1 MAERRKLGRPSFSP
15 TRKEAF
21 RKDSNMSKKMF
32 RDKKRQKRDEALSTV
47 VPPTATRYKHIRVTT
62 ATFWRWRS
70 LAQELG
76 LDGDEQM
83 ASFLLNTYYERA
95 VEAASQE
102 QRQDIPPNS
111 EESRQIV
118 ETSMF
123 PDDEQGTETDAIGST
138 STTLPMQAT
147 QDGSIGLLLTEPPPD
162 SMKEQVEDDWRGG
175 DGDKTNDGG
184 EMVLEG
190 KFTCLIKTEPHES
203 GEESNEQEA
212 LPSVSQQGDSLAGD
226 DRKEIEEVEFK
237 CLIKEEPDDGEHN
250 QPSCSQQ
257 GGNSS
262 KQSSCQEIGNTQ
274 IISGDTSHDR
284 SHGRHLPG
292 DHPLQGTLSHS
303 SPRGNCSSGNVGKHS
318 SCQQKANTQI
328 ISGDS
333 SHDRS
338 HGKHLPG
345 DYPLQG
351 APSHSSP
358 RGNRSSGDSR
368 GQRSHH
374 KESAL
379 IISGDPSVDTSH
391 DGPRGE
397 HLPEDFPIQTILGN
411 LAGLSARGSYSGEYD
426 SHLLPNQGNYATDSA
441 TMSDDH
447 EEERLNLKTDNAM
460 GLGEKCE
467 TAYSKQK
474 SSQISSTRTNQS
486 NPCINSAGEQLFTC
500 SVCQKGYNRKHNL
513 YRHMRLHSGDRPHE
527 CTYCKK
533 RFWQSSELKGHLRI
547 HTGQK
552 PYSCSVCDRQF
563 RFSSNLNK
571 HMAVHLRKRRKYQ
584 CAFCDEGFSTR
595 ALRDAHI
602 ASAHPSGDSRG
613 QRSHHKES
621 ALIISGDPS
630 VDTSHDGP
638 RGEHLPEDFPIQ
650 TILGNLAGLSA
661 RGSYSGEYDSHL
673 LPNQGN
679 YATDSATMSD
689 DHEEERL
696 NLKTDNAMGLGEKC
710 ETAYSKQKSS
720 QISSTRT
727 NQSNPCINSAGEQL
741 FTCSVCQ
748 KGYNRKHNLYRHMRL
763 HSGDRP
769 HECTYCKKRF
779 WQSSEL
785 KGHLRIHT
793 GQKPYS
799 CSVCD
804 KQFRFSSNLNKHMAV
819 HLRKRRKYQ
828 CAFCDEGFSTRALRD
843 AHIASAHPSGDS
855 RGQRSHHKESALT
868 MSGDPSGDTSHDRPR
883 GEHLPEDFPIQTV
896 LGNLAG
902 LSARGSYSG
911 EYDSHL
917 LPNQGNYATDS
928 ATMSDD
934 HEEERLNLKT
944 DAIGLGEK
952 CETASSKQK
961 SSQIS
966 STRTKQSN
974 PCINSAGEQL
984 FTCSVCQKG
993 YNRKHNLYRH
1003 MRLHS
1008 GERPHECTYCK
1019 KRFWQSSELKRH
1031 LRIHTGQK
1039 PYSCSVCDKQFRF
1052 SSNLKKHMAV
1062 HLRKRRKYQ
1071 CAFCDE
1077 GFSTRA
1083 LRDAHSASAHPSGDS
1098 RGQSSHHKE
1107 SALKMSGDP
1116 SGDTSHDGPRG
1127 EHLPEDFP
1135 IQTVLG
1141 NLAGLSTRGS
1151 FSSEYGAH
1159 LLPNQGDYS
1168 QWQSPTMSD
1177 DHKEGRLDLKTD
1189 NARELDE
1196 KSSNVSST
1204 STNQTNLC
1212 INQQLFTCSVCQK
1225 GYNRKHNLYRHM
1237 RLHSGERPHEC
1248 TYCKKRF
1255 WQSSELK
1262 RHLRIHTGQKPYSCS
1277 VCDKQFRDTS
1287 NLKVHMA
1294 VHLRKKKKYQCSFC
1308 DEGFSTR
1315 ALRDTHSASAHPSE
1329 KPFHCMEC
1337 DMRFCRRGSLQVHIW
1352 RTHTA
1357 RDKPHV
1363 CSFCNKAFS
1372 HLCFLTTHKRIHTGE
1387 KPYEC
1392 TVCGDRFSF
1401 HTQLADHKAKHTG
1414 VKPYSCSICEKR
1426 FWRKSCLNRHQRTH
1440 TGKKPFQ
1447 CPECKKGFAEKSTL
1461 IKHLNTHPNL

>member
-358 RGNRSSGDSR
+358 RGNRSSWDSR
-368 GQRSHH
+368 KQSSYQREAQEISHDRSH
-374 KESAL
+374 ER
-379 IISGDPSVDTSH
+379 P
-391 DGPRGE
+391 PQ
-397 HLPEDFPIQTILGN
+397 DFPIPAVLGN
-411 LAGLSARGSYSGEYD
+411 HSDLSTR
-426 SHLLPNQGNYATDSA
+426 GNYS
-441 TMSDDH
+441 
-447 EEERLNLKTDNAM
+447 
-460 GLGEKCE
+460 
-467 TAYSKQK
+467 
-474 SSQISSTRTNQS
+474 
-486 NPCINSAGEQLFTC
+486 
-500 SVCQKGYNRKHNL
+500 
-513 YRHMRLHSGDRPHE
+513 
-527 CTYCKK
+527 
-533 RFWQSSELKGHLRI
+533 
-547 HTGQK
+547 
-552 PYSCSVCDRQF
+552 
-563 RFSSNLNK
+563 
-571 HMAVHLRKRRKYQ
+571 
-584 CAFCDEGFSTR
+584 
-595 ALRDAHI
+595 
-602 ASAHPSGDSRG
+602 SGDSRG

-661 RGSYSGEYDSHL
+661 RGSYSG
-673 LPNQGN
+673 
-679 YATDSATMSD
+679 
-689 DHEEERL
+689 
-696 NLKTDNAMGLGEKC
+696 
-710 ETAYSKQKSS
+710 
-720 QISSTRT
+720 
-727 NQSNPCINSAGEQL
+727 
-741 FTCSVCQ
+741 
-748 KGYNRKHNLYRHMRL
+748 
-763 HSGDRP
+763 
-769 HECTYCKKRF
+769 
-779 WQSSEL
+779 
-785 KGHLRIHT
+785 
-793 GQKPYS
+793 
-799 CSVCD
+799 
-804 KQFRFSSNLNKHMAV
+804 
-819 HLRKRRKYQ
+819 
-828 CAFCDEGFSTRALRD
+828 
-843 AHIASAHPSGDS
+843 GDS

>member
-358 RGNRSSGDSR
+358 RGNRSSWDSRKQSSYQREAQEISHDRSHERPPQDFPIPAVLGNHSDLSTRGNYSSGDSR

-552 PYSCSVCDRQF
+552 PYSCSVCDR
-563 RFSSNLNK
+563 
-571 HMAVHLRKRRKYQ
+571 
-584 CAFCDEGFSTR
+584 
-595 ALRDAHI
+595 
-602 ASAHPSGDSRG
+602 
-613 QRSHHKES
+613 
-621 ALIISGDPS
+621 
-630 VDTSHDGP
+630 
-638 RGEHLPEDFPIQ
+638 
-650 TILGNLAGLSA
+650 
-661 RGSYSGEYDSHL
+661 
-673 LPNQGN
+673 
-679 YATDSATMSD
+679 
-689 DHEEERL
+689 
-696 NLKTDNAMGLGEKC
+696 
-710 ETAYSKQKSS
+710 
-720 QISSTRT
+720 
-727 NQSNPCINSAGEQL
+727 
-741 FTCSVCQ
+741 
-748 KGYNRKHNLYRHMRL
+748 
-763 HSGDRP
+763 
-769 HECTYCKKRF
+769 
-779 WQSSEL
+779 
-785 KGHLRIHT
+785 
-793 GQKPYS
+793 
-799 CSVCD
+799 
-804 KQFRFSSNLNKHMAV
+804 QFRFSSNLNKHMAV

>member
-358 RGNRSSGDSR
+358 RGNRSSWDSRKQSSYQREAQEISHDRSHERPPQDFPIPAVLGNHSDLSTRGNYSSGDSR

-661 RGSYSGEYDSHL
+661 RGSYSG
-673 LPNQGN
+673 
-679 YATDSATMSD
+679 
-689 DHEEERL
+689 
-696 NLKTDNAMGLGEKC
+696 
-710 ETAYSKQKSS
+710 
-720 QISSTRT
+720 
-727 NQSNPCINSAGEQL
+727 
-741 FTCSVCQ
+741 
-748 KGYNRKHNLYRHMRL
+748 
-763 HSGDRP
+763 
-769 HECTYCKKRF
+769 
-779 WQSSEL
+779 
-785 KGHLRIHT
+785 
-793 GQKPYS
+793 
-799 CSVCD
+799 
-804 KQFRFSSNLNKHMAV
+804 
-819 HLRKRRKYQ
+819 
-828 CAFCDEGFSTRALRD
+828 
-843 AHIASAHPSGDS
+843 GDS

>member
-358 RGNRSSGDSR
+358 RGNRSSWDSRKQSSYQREAQEISHDRSHERPPQDFPIPAVLGNHSDLSTRGNYSSGDSR

-411 LAGLSARGSYSGEYD
+411 LAGLSARGSYSG
-426 SHLLPNQGNYATDSA
+426 
-441 TMSDDH
+441 
-447 EEERLNLKTDNAM
+447 
-460 GLGEKCE
+460 
-467 TAYSKQK
+467 
-474 SSQISSTRTNQS
+474 
-486 NPCINSAGEQLFTC
+486 
-500 SVCQKGYNRKHNL
+500 
-513 YRHMRLHSGDRPHE
+513 
-527 CTYCKK
+527 
-533 RFWQSSELKGHLRI
+533 
-547 HTGQK
+547 
-552 PYSCSVCDRQF
+552 
-563 RFSSNLNK
+563 
-571 HMAVHLRKRRKYQ
+571 
-584 CAFCDEGFSTR
+584 
-595 ALRDAHI
+595 
-602 ASAHPSGDSRG
+602 GDSRG